1 MAVRQLLRYAALR
14 LKAVEVGVVSIER
27 KRDLV
32 SIKFRQNAAIDP
44 AKLASFVSTNRGS
57 QFLPDGTLKF
67 MARNAGAQELLDRLD
82 HLLQT
87 LAEQKTSPSVA

>member
-1 MAVRQLLRYAALR
+1 
-14 LKAVEVGVVSIER
+14 
-27 KRDLV
+27 
-32 SIKFRQNAAIDP
+32 
-44 AKLASFVSTNRGS
+44 
-57 QFLPDGTLKF
+57 